1 MASPEV
7 FVGLSGVRSLC
18 NELKRPGNQF
28 QGPSKIARVYLV
40 DRRSHRFFDPS
51 QEDEAISSVLKIVN
65 DSDHMQRS
73 IWIEAIEIPNE
84 LYEHLNRRI
93 PPDQLV
99 AFFQGSRNASTFQ
112 ELKHDVLRTSAKADS
127 RSRGKLMVQFV
138 GLQGLKDRDPFSSL
152 KILGILRSFKYLR
165 FRDASPFSEDVDR
178 LGIQPWSKVEGAF
191 THLDVSISRDISLK
205 LSKALFCRLEV
216 LEIVWRGEASVEM
229 GSSSSFFET
238 LLELPRLK
246 SLSMIDADENIV
258 FTF

>member
-138 GLQGLKDRDPFSSL
+138 GLQIGR
-152 KILGILRSFKYLR
+152 
-165 FRDASPFSEDVDR
+165 AHV
-178 LGIQPWSKVEGAF
+178 
-191 THLDVSISRDISLK
+191 
-205 LSKALFCRLEV
+205 
-216 LEIVWRGEASVEM
+216 
-229 GSSSSFFET
+229 
-238 LLELPRLK
+238 
-246 SLSMIDADENIV
+246 
-258 FTF
+258 